1 MSNLIHGDY
10 LTILKQLSNLDKEHT
25 TTPYTLI
32 IPTIPTKSKVVYSRK
47 LTSEIVNEDG
57 SVVEYS
63 RHISASY
70 N

>member
-1 MSNLIHGDY
+1 M
-10 LTILKQLSNLDKEHT
+10 DKEHT
-25 TTPYTLI
+25 TTPFTLI
-32 IPTIPTKSKVVYSRK
+32 VPSIPTGSNVVYSSK
-47 LTSEIVNEDG
+47 LTHEVVNEDG